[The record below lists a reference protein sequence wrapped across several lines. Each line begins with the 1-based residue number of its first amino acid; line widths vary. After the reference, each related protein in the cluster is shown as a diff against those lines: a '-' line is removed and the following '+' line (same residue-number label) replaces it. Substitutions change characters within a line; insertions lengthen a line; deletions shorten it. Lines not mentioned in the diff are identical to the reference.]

1 MKLLLC
7 RECGDVVAMRHEP
20 RSCACGAAMGRYLDD
35 RATVVQ
41 TEGSISI
48 ALHNHDLRA
57 ALDGFDE
64 SPDAWHP
71 LMVLRAYVNP
81 RCETDVVYVGRP
93 AVEGEAPVAGQP
105 AGGEPGE
112 DIIIEP
118 DPG

>member
-7 RECGDVVAMRHEP
+7 LSCGDVVQMRPEP
-20 RSCACGAAMGRYLDD
+20 RACACGKSSGRYLDD
-35 RATVVQ
+35 RATVEQ

-57 ALDGFDE
+57 ALDAYAG

-81 RCETDVVYVGRP
+81 RSEPDVRFVP
-93 AVEGEAPVAGQP
+93 AEGGDAGEPVAP
-105 AGGEPGE
+105 ETP
-112 DIIIEP
+112 
-118 DPG
+118 

>member
-7 RECGDVVAMRHEP
+7 LACGDVIKLHPTP
-20 RSCACGAAMGRYLDD
+20 RSCLCGAASGRYLDD
-35 RATVVQ
+35 LSTVEQ

-57 ALDGFDE
+57 AVEAFED

-81 RCETDVVYVGRP
+81 RSETDVRF
-93 AVEGEAPVAGQP
+93 VAGEEVEQ
-105 AGGEPGE
+105 GGGGQGSGE
-112 DIIIEP
+112 
-118 DPG
+118 